1 MASPEVPGG
10 TPKWVL
16 GGLQG
21 ATQAPHMG
29 QSIVRLSKFLAYAGV
44 ASRRKADNL
53 ITSGKVK
60 VNNLVVLEPFFRVT
74 PHVDVVTVDNTIINY
89 QVRFKYIALYKP
101 VGYLSDLADK
111 QNRKLARALLTDEER
126 LFPVGRLDYQSEGLI
141 LFTNDGAFAQRVMHP
156 RYEVEKEYVV
166 KLRGKLDPQDIQ
178 TAIAGLFIE
187 GARYA
192 FDSITLVRAEKEN
205 AWYRITIHEGKNRLI
220 RKVAETLRHPVVRLR
235 RVRIGQVRLGRMLPG
250 STGI

>member
-1 MASPEVPGG
+1 
-10 TPKWVL
+10 
-16 GGLQG
+16 
-21 ATQAPHMG
+21 MG
-29 QSIVRLSKFLAYAGV
+29 QNIVRLSKFLAYAGV
-44 ASRRKADNL
+44 ASRRKADNI

-60 VNNLVVLEPFFRVT
+60 VNNLVVLEPFFRVE

-89 QVRFKYIALYKP
+89 EVRFKYIALYKP

-111 QNRKLARALLTDEER
+111 QSRKLARALLADEER

-166 KLRGKLDPQDIQ
+166 KVEGKLDPRDMQS
-178 TAIAGLFIE
+178 AIAGLLIE

-192 FDSITLVRAEKEN
+192 FDSIKLVRAEKES

-220 RKVAETLRHPVVRLR
+220 RKVAEALCHPVIRLR

-250 STGI
+250 EHRHLTPADIASLIRD

>member
-1 MASPEVPGG
+1 
-10 TPKWVL
+10 
-16 GGLQG
+16 
-21 ATQAPHMG
+21 MG

-60 VNNLVVLEPFFRVT
+60 VNNLVVLEPFFRIT

-89 QVRFKYIALYKP
+89 QVRFKYIALHKP

-178 TAIAGLFIE
+178 TAISGLFIE
-187 GARYA
+187 GERYA

-250 STGI
+250 EHRYLTPGELASLIRD